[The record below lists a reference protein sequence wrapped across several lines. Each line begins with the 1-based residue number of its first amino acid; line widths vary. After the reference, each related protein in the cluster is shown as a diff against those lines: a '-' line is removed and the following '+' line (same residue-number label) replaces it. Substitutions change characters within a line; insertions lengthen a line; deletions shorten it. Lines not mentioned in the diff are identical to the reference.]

1 MVDRVEVIQALVLEA
16 ARLAAIRAARLVVIQ
31 AVPLEVILAALR
43 EEEVQDHLE
52 GTLGPQEG
60 VQDRREAILDLLEED
75 HLEEDHLEEVPA
87 EALEETLA
95 DHLEEE
101 EVTMAETLLQAV
113 QEEVLIQYLLAEAVE
128 AAGQPLT
135 LVEAEAEEVQLLHLL
150 AAQEEEEEILQV
162 RSTYTNTD
170 RRKCETHHPLLFI
183 IIWNSF
189 LIPLS

>member
-1 MVDRVEVIQALVLEA
+1 MVGRVDLVVDLVEVIQALVLEA
-16 ARLAAIRAARLVVIQ
+16 ARLVVVIQ

-75 HLEEDHLEEVPA
+75 HLEEVPA

-101 EVTMAETLLQAV
+101 AVTMAETLLQAV
-113 QEEVLIQYLLAEAVE
+113 QEEALIQYLLVEAVE

-150 AAQEEEEEILQV
+150 AVQEEEEILQV
-162 RSTYTNTD
+162 RSIYTNTD
-170 RRKCETHHPLLFI
+170 KRKCETHHTLLSI
-183 IIWNSF
+183 LTWNSF

>member
-1 MVDRVEVIQALVLEA
+1 MGDLVEVIQALVLEA
-16 ARLAAIRAARLVVIQ
+16 ALLEAIPAARLVVIQ
-31 AVPLEVILAALR
+31 AVPREVILAALR
-43 EEEVQDHLE
+43 EEEVQGHLE
-52 GTLGPQEG
+52 ETLGPQEG
-60 VQDRREAILDLLEED
+60 VLDRREAILDLLEED
-75 HLEEDHLEEVPA
+75 HLEEAPA

-101 EVTMAETLLQAV
+101 EVTMAETLLQVA
-113 QEEVLIQYLLAEAVE
+113 QGEVLIQYLLAEAVE

-135 LVEAEAEEVQLLHLL
+135 LVEAEAEEVQLLHLLHLL